1 MKHKTCSEVPS
12 QLKDKYLQNF
22 QDCCMALLCASF
34 VFRLYMEDGYK
45 TNCGFSILSTF
56 RAVIRCCLKGFFCG
70 VEKIKSH
77 LIYLSSSNHL
87 ANSTCKF
94 VSVYIVSIALYYS
107 IHCF

>member
-45 TNCGFSILSTF
+45 TNCDFVNISCGDTMLFE
-56 RAVIRCCLKGFFCG
+56 GFFWQC
-70 VEKIKSH
+70 
-77 LIYLSSSNHL
+77 
-87 ANSTCKF
+87 
-94 VSVYIVSIALYYS
+94 
-107 IHCF
+107 